1 MNVTRRFSIRGK
13 LAAVMILVLAVL
25 AGSAWVY
32 FPAKFRQ
39 QASAAVE
46 EKAAAVTEMTAFS
59 LGPGLDAGDRSKIAE
74 AMLGVRRNAD
84 LTYFLVFDQQGVEVA
99 SFNDLVA
106 AEVYPHTRMA
116 PIRGGVHVPHATIA
130 SPAQTGSDTMGGF
143 SPDGRIYQS
152 AAVVHL
158 RGRPVGRVVIGL
170 SLDSLRAEVART
182 HTTVAI
188 VTLLS
193 FILAVAAVF
202 ALSTLV
208 TGPLKR
214 IVRTAE
220 EIAEG
225 HLERRADV
233 QGSDEVGQLASSFN
247 LMVDRLAAAQY
258 ELELLNHTLEQ
269 RVDERTLELRTEID
283 ERARAEAALRDSE
296 DKYRQLFERN
306 LAGAYIASVDEKIL
320 SCNDAC
326 ARLLRYDSKE
336 QFLEEGGVVTFM
348 DERDH
353 QDVLERLREEGAVLN
368 QEVLLRGRAGAPV
381 WALMNVRF
389 NAGSGEEP
397 PTLEGI
403 LLDVSDRKLAEQEIA
418 FKAYHDSLT
427 GLPNRALILERLE
440 AGLIDAERR
449 ESHLAVMFLDL
460 DEMKTINDTL
470 GHSTGDDLLKQLGDA
485 LSDTVGAGGSVAR
498 VGGDEFVILLPEIT
512 TESDAERMAV
522 KVLDCVSQSFII
534 GDDELQ
540 VTTSIGV
547 AIYPADGTDAE
558 TLLRNADG
566 TMYRVKES
574 GGNGF
579 ELCSR
584 VGSRSLGRLSLEKE
598 LRKALER
605 DEFLVYYQPLV
616 LASDRSLAGMEAL
629 VRWRHPKRGIVEPSG
644 FITVAE
650 QTGLITAMGE
660 AVFRKAALQAVEWE
674 SLGFSPPRLS
684 VNVSARQFYQRDFP
698 GMIRRVIQETGID
711 PRKLELEIT
720 ESVAVQRTERSLEML
735 RLLRGLGITI
745 AMDDFGTGQSSLSY
759 LKRFPLD
766 CVKIDR
772 SFVRDITDRSSDDS
786 IVTAVLVLAQQLGLR
801 SVAEGVET
809 EEQFQLLR
817 ERGCLEIQGYLISRP
832 LPAALF
838 EERFLAV
845 ATSSS

>member
-1 MNVTRRFSIRGK
+1 MNGTRRLSIRGK
-13 LAAVMILVLAVL
+13 LAAVMVLVLAVL

-32 FPAKFRQ
+32 FPAKLRQ

-46 EKAAAVTEMTAFS
+46 EKAAAVNEMTAFS
-59 LGPGLDAGDRSKIAE
+59 LGPGLDAGDQSKIAE

-84 LTYFLVFDQQGVEVA
+84 LAYFLVFDRRGVEVS

-106 AEVYPHTRMA
+106 AEIYPRTRML
-116 PIRGGVHVPHATIA
+116 PISGGVHVPHATPF
-130 SPAQTGSDTMGGF
+130 SPGRIGSDSMGGF
-143 SPDGRIYQS
+143 SSDGRIYQS
-152 AAVVHL
+152 SAVVHL
-158 RGRPVGRVVIGL
+158 RGRAVGRVVIGL
-170 SLDSLRAEVART
+170 SLDSLRAEIASTR
-182 HTTVAI
+182 TTVAI

-233 QGSDEVGQLASSFN
+233 KPGDEVGQLASSFN

-269 RVDERTLELRTEID
+269 RVDERTLELRSEIE

-296 DKYRQLFERN
+296 DKYRLLFERN
-306 LAGAYIASVDEKIL
+306 LAGVYIASIDERII
-320 SCNDAC
+320 SCNEAC

-336 QFLEEGGVVTFM
+336 QFLAEGGAVTFV
-348 DERDH
+348 DEADH
-353 QDVLERLREEGAVLN
+353 QEVLARLREEGAVLN
-368 QEVLLRGRAGAPV
+368 QEVLLRGRAGLPV
-381 WALMNVRF
+381 WALMNVRL
-389 NAGSGEEP
+389 NSGSAEEP

-403 LLDVSDRKLAEQEIA
+403 LLDVSDRKMAEEEIA

-440 AGLIDAERR
+440 LSLIDAERS

-470 GHSTGDDLLKQLGDA
+470 GHSTGDDLLKKLGDA
-485 LSDTVGAGGSVAR
+485 LAETVGAGGSVAR
-498 VGGDEFVILLPEIT
+498 VGGDEFVILLPEIA
-512 TESDAERMAV
+512 TEADAERTAIR
-522 KVLDCVSQSFII
+522 VLDCVSQSFVI

-547 AIYPADGTDAE
+547 AIYPADGADAE

-584 VGSRSLGRLSLEKE
+584 VGSRSLGRLSLERE
-598 LRKALER
+598 LRDALDR

-629 VRWRHPKRGIVEPSG
+629 VRWNHPQRGIVEPAG

-660 AVFRKAALQAVEWE
+660 AVFRKAAMQAVEWQK
-674 SLGFSPPRLS
+674 LGLDPPRLS

-711 PRKLELEIT
+711 PRMLELEIT

-735 RLLRGLGITI
+735 RLLRGLGMTI

-772 SFVRDITDRSSDDS
+772 SFIRDITDQASDDS

-809 EEQFQLLR
+809 EEQFTLLL

-832 LPAALF
+832 LSAALF
-838 EERFLAV
+838 EERFLV
-845 ATSSS
+845 ATARSV